1 MQRITDS
8 LMFALRNLLHPRM
21 LWLMAWPVVVAIVV
35 WIGVLVLM
43 WAEAIAWLGE
53 KMRAWITHATFFVDW
68 DPTLVAMWLAKAL
81 LIVMLLPLVQF
92 TALLI
97 LGVFGMPSMV
107 EHVAAR
113 RFETLARRHGGSFAG
128 SMINSIV
135 AVLGLIGLGLV
146 SLPFWFFPPLWP
158 VIPVV
163 IFGWVNQRVLRYDA
177 LAEHASEDEM
187 TRVFREQ
194 RLTMYLLGVILALVA
209 YIPFIGLFAPVVF
222 GLAFIHYLLEAL
234 RRSRDAPIE
243 AAVVRR

>member
-8 LMFALRNLLHPRM
+8 LMFALRNFLHPRM
-21 LWLMAWPVVVAIVV
+21 LWLMAWPVAVAIVV

-43 WAEAIAWLGE
+43 WAEAIAWLGD
-53 KMRAWITHATFFVDW
+53 KMRGWITHATFFIDW

-81 LIVMLLPLVQF
+81 LIIMLLPLVQV

-97 LGVFGMPSMV
+97 LGIFGMPSMV

-113 RFETLARRHGGSFAG
+113 NFQTLDRRHGGTFAG
-128 SMINSIV
+128 SVVNSIV
-135 AVLGLIGLGLV
+135 AVLGLIGLGLL

-158 VIPVV
+158 AIPVV

-177 LAEHASEDEM
+177 LAEHATAEEM
-187 TRVFREQ
+187 LRVFREQ
-194 RLTMYLLGVILALVA
+194 RWGMYLLGAILALVA
-209 YIPFIGLFAPVVF
+209 YIPFVGLFAPVVF

-234 RRSRDAPIE
+234 QGARGAPLEGEVIRR
-243 AAVVRR
+243 

>member
-1 MQRITDS
+1 MLAS
-8 LMFALRNLLHPRM
+8 LLFAFRNLLHPRM
-21 LWLMAWPVVVAIVV
+21 LWLMVWPVLLALGIWGVALIFMWARFVLWV
-35 WIGVLVLM
+35 AERLQVGIGYVSFGYQWDSSDVAMFAAKLLVLLM
-43 WAEAIAWLGE
+43 
-53 KMRAWITHATFFVDW
+53 
-68 DPTLVAMWLAKAL
+68 
-81 LIVMLLPLVQF
+81 LIPLVQF

-113 RFETLARRHGGSFAG
+113 RFQTLARRHGGTFAG
-128 SMINSIV
+128 SVVNSIV
-135 AVLGLIGLGLV
+135 AVLGLVGLGLV
-146 SLPFWFFPPLWP
+146 SLPFWLFPPLWP

-187 TRVFREQ
+187 TRVFRAQ
-194 RLTMYLLGVILALVA
+194 RFTMFLLGVVLALVA

-234 RRSRDAPIE
+234 QRSRDAPIE
-243 AAVVRR
+243 GAVVRR

>member
-1 MQRITDS
+1 MQRIVDS
-8 LMFALRNLLHPRM
+8 LAFALRSFLHPRM
-21 LWLMAWPVVVAIVV
+21 LWLMAWPVFVAIVL

-53 KMRAWITHATFFVDW
+53 KMRGWIAHATFFVEW

-81 LIVMLLPLVQF
+81 LIVLLLPLVQV

-113 RFETLARRHGGSFAG
+113 HFQALDRRHGGTFAG
-128 SMINSIV
+128 SVINSIV
-135 AVLGLIGLGLV
+135 AVLGLLGLGLL
-146 SLPFWFFPPLWP
+146 SLPFWFFPPIWP
-158 VIPVV
+158 AIPVV

-177 LAEHASEDEM
+177 LAEHASADEM
-187 TRVFREQ
+187 LRMFREQ
-194 RLTMYLLGVILALVA
+194 RWGMYLLGMILALVA
-209 YIPFIGLFAPVVF
+209 YVPFLGLFAPVVF

-234 RRSRDAPIE
+234 RRSRGAPIE
-243 AAVVRR
+243 AAPVER